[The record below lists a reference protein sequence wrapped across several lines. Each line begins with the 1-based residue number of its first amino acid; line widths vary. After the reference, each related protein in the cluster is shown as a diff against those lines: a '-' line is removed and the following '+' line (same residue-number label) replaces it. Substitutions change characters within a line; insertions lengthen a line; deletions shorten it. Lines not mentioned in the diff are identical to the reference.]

1 MGLSSIIVIAAG
13 TVLNNRLLKPE
24 IDREVFCEVLLN
36 HYHSSTGSAEELNF
50 GDQNSPSITLRWS
63 SKGEVK
69 SVIAAKDLADDD
81 IVKLEEA
88 FAEAL
93 RPLETEYR
101 RFPLFSYRPVSGAI
115 GFEGWF
121 QIVPAPATAPQPTS
135 GWGDYVSV
143 LEVCVQGSS
152 LPMLVNQ
159 RAYRQAREIELL
171 FSATT
176 LAGFRLPIRNSESI
190 WVLDPDNQWNPR
202 YLQRGYSSTD
212 VAGAV
217 ANFSDISN
225 VEHIELVPVNGY
237 FDGRSQG
244 SSDNAILPET
254 FPVLAMKFYGLNKKD
269 KSRFLRASHWVMHI
283 DEVWRISRSAAYI
296 AAVSAI
302 ESLLPS
308 PPKSEA
314 ACPSCGHKKTEGLT
328 QRFAEFV
335 DTMVGGAIPRK
346 QRLDF
351 YQRRSR
357 LVHGQSIAKNDD
369 LDLTSTDP
377 LRLREDGDQRWLTA
391 ITRIVLHNWLIGK
404 T

>member
-1 MGLSSIIVIAAG
+1 MIVAG
-13 TVLNNRLLKPE
+13 TVLKKRLLRPG
-24 IDREVFCEVLLN
+24 IGREVFCEVLLN
-36 HYHSSTGSAEELNF
+36 HYHSSNGSAEELNF
-50 GDQNSPSITLRWS
+50 GEQNSPSITIKWS

-69 SVIAAKDLADDD
+69 SVIAAKDLDNDD
-81 IVKLEEA
+81 IIKLEEA

-93 RPLETEYR
+93 MPAETLYR
-101 RFPLFSYRPVSGAI
+101 RFPLFSHRPVSGAI

-121 QIVPAPATAPQPTS
+121 QIVPAPATALQPTS

-152 LPMLVNQ
+152 LPMLVGQ

-171 FSATT
+171 LSATT
-176 LAGFRLPIRNSESI
+176 AAGFRLPTRISESI
-190 WVLDPDNQWNPR
+190 WVLDPDDQWKPR
-202 YLQRGYSSTD
+202 HLQRGYSHSD
-212 VAGAV
+212 VAGTV
-217 ANFSDISN
+217 PNFSDISN
-225 VEHIELVPVNGY
+225 LEDIELVAINGY

-254 FPVLAMKFYGLNKKD
+254 FPILAIKFNALNKKD
-269 KSRFLRASHWVMHI
+269 KDRFLRAAHWIMHI

-302 ESLLPS
+302 ESLLP
-308 PPKSEA
+308 PPPIAEA
-314 ACPSCGHKKTEGLT
+314 PCPSCGNKKTEGLT

-346 QRLDF
+346 QRLEF

-357 LVHGQSIAKNDD
+357 LVHGQSIARNDD

-377 LRLREDGDQRWLTA
+377 MRLREDGDQRWLTA